1 MLRYF
6 QPIHDEQIYP
16 QGEKPNKQQ
25 RENTMK
31 KPLFLLTVLFA
42 AMTANA
48 AFKIAIPLE
57 ANAGGSLPASSIAFV
72 KPGDTGSNPSNPDT
86 PVTPENPGETTDGS
100 ETPTK
105 KTGAELCDDR
115 VQPTINFLAMNYPDI
130 SYRSHAYQKLTVPDG
145 EPVMMGCRIV
155 LNAPISKSF
164 ECISSDEYAM
174 SASNKLF
181 DRGFDGVAVEYY
193 GTCQ

>member
-1 MLRYF
+1 
-6 QPIHDEQIYP
+6 
-16 QGEKPNKQQ
+16 
-25 RENTMK
+25 MK

-42 AMTANA
+42 SMTANA

-57 ANAGGSLPASSIAFV
+57 ANNGGSLPASSIAFV
-72 KPGDTGSNPSNPDT
+72 KPGDTGSNPSNPTDPEIPT
-86 PVTPENPGETTDGS
+86 TPENPAENHNDS
-100 ETPTK
+100 ETPAE

-130 SYRSHAYQKLTVPDG
+130 SYRSHAYQQLTVPEG
-145 EPVMMGCRIV
+145 EPILMGCRIV

>member
-1 MLRYF
+1 
-6 QPIHDEQIYP
+6 
-16 QGEKPNKQQ
+16 
-25 RENTMK
+25 MK

-42 AMTANA
+42 SMTANA

-72 KPGDTGSNPSNPDT
+72 KPGDSGSNPSNPSNPET
-86 PVTPENPGETTDGS
+86 PTTPENPAENPDGS
-100 ETPTK
+100 ETPAE

-130 SYRSHAYQKLTVPDG
+130 YYMSHAYQKLTMPED
-145 EPVMMGCRIV
+145 EPMIMGCRIV
-155 LNAPISKSF
+155 LNAPFSKSF
-164 ECISSDEYAM
+164 KCISSNEYTL

-181 DRGFDGVAVEYY
+181 DRGIDEVAFEHY
-193 GTCQ
+193 GACQ

>member
-1 MLRYF
+1 
-6 QPIHDEQIYP
+6 
-16 QGEKPNKQQ
+16 
-25 RENTMK
+25 MK

-42 AMTANA
+42 SMTANA

-72 KPGDTGSNPSNPDT
+72 KPGDTGSNPSNPS
-86 PVTPENPGETTDGS
+86 NPGETTDGS
-100 ETPTK
+100 NETPAE

-130 SYRSHAYQKLTVPDG
+130 SYRSHAYQQLTVPEG
-145 EPVMMGCRIV
+145 ELILMGCRIV

-164 ECISSDEYAM
+164 ECISTDEYAM